1 MVSYLIIFA
10 LREINSLEA
19 APAMCGASSSP
30 SVGCSSAVVGTPPH
44 VLLRPGRHAA
54 SSATVGP
61 PEAAAAT
68 VPRPETPPSILK
80 PLLFSFETKMLGP
93 CVLSPPQGTS
103 CFVFH
108 KFLFRIKLLILL
120 SKIAK
125 IHAWNQLKSYKNSPI
140 STQNFLDV
148 TKKP

>member
-93 CVLSPPQGTS
+93 CVLSPPPRY
-103 CFVFH
+103 
-108 KFLFRIKLLILL
+108 FLFRIPQILVSYKIVDIIVQN
-120 SKIAK
+120 SKNPRLEPAK
-125 IHAWNQLKSYKNSPI
+125 I
-140 STQNFLDV
+140 V
-148 TKKP
+148 